1 LLAVVGTLAGLLLV
15 PAAIH
20 AIFVSPTAVFM
31 DEKTP
36 SAQVTLGNAGDNPEE
51 AEINLQFGFPDTDSA
66 GTPFVRL
73 MEDPPPQFPSAAG
86 WIRPYPRR
94 VRLEPGDRQV
104 VRLLAQPPADLP
116 DGEYWSRLIV
126 TARGATVPVASP
138 DTAVRAGVTLE
149 IRLVTSVT
157 YRKGVVTTGVTVSD
171 FSAAAQGD
179 SLVAWA
185 RFTRQGNGAYLGT
198 ATFDVLDPSGLATRS
213 WSVVMAVYYPIYRRF
228 SFPLASLGPGDYVLR
243 LTMTSDRSDLQKG
256 QALPAATVTDSVAL
270 AVR

>member
-1 LLAVVGTLAGLLLV
+1 MLAFGGSLAGLLLL

-31 DEKTP
+31 DEKAP
-36 SAQVTLGNAGDNPEE
+36 STQITLGNAGDRPEE
-51 AEINLQFGFPDTDSA
+51 AEINLQFGFVDTDST
-66 GTPFVRL
+66 GTPFVRR

-86 WIRPYPRR
+86 WIRPFPRR

-126 TARGATVPVASP
+126 TARGGSVPVAST
-138 DTAVRAGVTLE
+138 DTAVQAGVSLE
-149 IRLVTSVT
+149 IQLVTSVT
-157 YRKGVVTTGVTVSD
+157 YRKGLVTTGVTISD
-171 FSAAAQGD
+171 FIAVVRGD
-179 SLVAWA
+179 SLQAGA

-198 ATFDVLDPSGLATRS
+198 ATFDVVDASGRRARS
-213 WSVVMAVYYPIYRRF
+213 WSVVMAVYYPMYRRF
-228 SFPLASLGPGDYVLR
+228 TFPLASLEPGDYLLR
-243 LTMTSDRSDLQKG
+243 LTLTSDRSDLQKG

-270 AVR
+270 DVP